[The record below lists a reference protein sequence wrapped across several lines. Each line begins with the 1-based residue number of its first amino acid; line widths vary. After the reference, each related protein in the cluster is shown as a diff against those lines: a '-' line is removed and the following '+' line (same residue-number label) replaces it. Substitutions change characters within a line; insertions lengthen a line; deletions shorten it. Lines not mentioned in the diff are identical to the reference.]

1 MSSVVYAIVFKGEI
15 LEGFESFSV
24 KAHLARML
32 KADQEKMATLFSGK
46 QIVLKKTA
54 DKQQALKYGS
64 ALKKTGADVKIRVIK
79 STQETPTG
87 PQTVAAGNAHS
98 EVISL
103 LANEGNIFDAEPEQA
118 ALELDLSGISAAEVG
133 EGLLLQPKQ
142 AVPLEL
148 DLSGIS
154 MAEVGDGM
162 LAEPTQEVDKVAA
175 PDFGLDQPG
184 AVLETLKV
192 AVEPVNPDISDLSM
206 ADAGADILRP
216 EDRNQTPAPEPPD
229 TSSIQL
235 VPDADR

>member
-46 QIVLKKTA
+46 QIVLKKTQ

-79 STQETPTG
+79 STQEAPAG
-87 PQTVAAGNAHS
+87 PQATSAGSADGDA
-98 EVISL
+98 ISL
-103 LANEGNIFDAEPEQA
+103 QPNEGNIFDAEPEQA
-118 ALELDLSGISAAEVG
+118 PLELDLSGISAAEVG
-133 EGLLLQPKQ
+133 EGLLVQPKE

-154 MAEVGDGM
+154 LAEVGDEM
-162 LAEPTQEVDKVAA
+162 LAEPTQEVDKVEA
-175 PDFGLDQPG
+175 PDFGLDEPG
-184 AVLETLKV
+184 AVLETLKEE
-192 AVEPVNPDISDLSM
+192 VEPVNPDIRDLSM
-206 ADAGADILRP
+206 AEAGADILSS

-235 VPDADR
+235 VPDSDR